1 MGHCTPSVV
10 CVLGGR
16 HRHRHEWGRQS
27 SPAARRRSRRGPAR
41 RSWHSSRRRRVLE
54 AHRRGCRCRGPS
66 RRTAGVCCRLR
77 TAAAPAASRTALR
90 AQARLL
96 AVPALAEPPLGR
108 RAPASRRD
116 PPTQPRVC
124 PATRRGLHAR
134 WRGEWPSRQG
144 RARSG
149 SESPCRQ
156 HRQHRQ
162 HLSRKWRHHGA
173 TRSKRAWLQRRTRVA
188 DSPPRGCTNSR
199 VREREIARSFGR
211 DAKQSHTPYLGAFM

>member
-27 SPAARRRSRRGPAR
+27 SPAARRKSRRGPAR

-124 PATRRGLHAR
+124 PACALARRVAQSAGSSEVGLREPMPPAPPASEPEVAPPRRHASEVSMVAEENKTRGLTTAR
-134 WRGEWPSRQG
+134 LHHRAEACQRQMRGF
-144 RARSG
+144 
-149 SESPCRQ
+149 
-156 HRQHRQ
+156 
-162 HLSRKWRHHGA
+162 
-173 TRSKRAWLQRRTRVA
+173 
-188 DSPPRGCTNSR
+188 
-199 VREREIARSFGR
+199 EREKYAGQPARALWGNLEHLEC
-211 DAKQSHTPYLGAFM
+211 SH